1 MNAFLAFFKQ
11 FHSENFSSNHEKIN
25 GQNQSC
31 NLLLKL
37 NIFGS
42 ISTAN
47 FRTLFVLNLFIDNF
61 KDFWRFLNAPISMLS
76 FFAKLYVSELEAVFL
91 ACFQIE
97 LLLKQD

>member
-11 FHSENFSSNHEKIN
+11 FHSEIFSSNHEKIN

-61 KDFWRFLNAPISMLS
+61 KDFWRFLNASISMLS